1 MAKLREKILELL
13 HKYPKG
19 LRQADI
25 ARILGAS
32 RSRVSEVVSELERAG
47 LVVRVREG
55 SIILVKL
62 ASATSELK
70 PSTSRRLKLG
80 IIWSSEYP
88 FITPFAKNLRDRLGV
103 DLEVIVYANGLDAT
117 WDLVTGRIDLALT
130 PMVTQVLYGA
140 LTNRLVIIGGGA
152 SGGASILHNPRG
164 REGYGASTRA
174 STMDL
179 LLTLAWRIL
188 GREEEHRVYINDGS
202 KLLKSLLKG
211 DVELVA
217 IWEPLAT
224 KARVLGY
231 REVVSVRELGVAHCC
246 TLSASRR
253 LDQRLLEKISSVYRD
268 SIELF
273 KKDPS
278 RWLEWYSVKTGIGVD
293 VLKKS
298 ITSYEFNEYVDVH
311 GMEKVFKKCGLR
323 IPNPSIVKEM
333 VMVSA

>member
-1 MAKLREKILELL
+1 MARLREKILELL
-13 HKYPKG
+13 HRYPKG

-25 ARILGAS
+25 ARILSAS
-32 RSRVSEVVSELERAG
+32 RSRVSEVVSELEKAG

-55 SIILVKL
+55 SIVLVKL
-62 ASATSELK
+62 ASTVSKSE
-70 PSTSRRLKLG
+70 PSSSRRLKLG

-88 FITPFAKNLRDRLGV
+88 FVTPFAKNLRDKLGV
-103 DLEVIVYANGLDAT
+103 ELEVVVYTNGLDAT

-140 LTNRLVIIGGGA
+140 LTSRLAIIGGGA
-152 SGGASILHNPRG
+152 TGGASILRNPRG

-188 GREEEHRVYINDGS
+188 GRDEKQRIYIDSGDR
-202 KLLKSLLKG
+202 LLRSLLRG

-231 REVVSVRELGVAHCC
+231 KEVISVRELGVTHCC
-246 TLSASRR
+246 TLSANKGF
-253 LDQRLLEKISSVYRD
+253 DQRLLEKISSIYRG

-273 KKDPS
+273 KKNPN
-278 RWLEWYSVKTGIGVD
+278 RWLEWYSVKTGISVD

-298 ITSYEFNEYVDVH
+298 ITSYEFNEYVDIH

-323 IPNPSIVKEM
+323 IPSPSIVKEM
-333 VMVSA
+333 VSTLA